1 MEELVHC
8 LILKN
13 FLNMV
18 FSWKDMTRLS
28 CYKQKRNNNKCK
40 NLKIYLGWVVLLEIN
55 ILFML
60 DL

>member
-1 MEELVHC
+1 
-8 LILKN
+8 
-13 FLNMV
+13 MV